1 MDPIIKFLAT
11 QYLKTNKVANNTE
24 DLLSMLE
31 VYQLETPYSQAVQ
44 AKILDIQKPVSVIQN
59 TTSSAIAKFKT
70 IVINGKKVQV
80 PIQGGSTTTA
90 TTKVIDKGS
99 ANGSLAT
106 IEIIKGATQDTLLT
120 TDLAKWLID
129 SPKTMEIAFPDFI
142 LSSDIVIFKQS
153 NVSMFGITTKP
164 INAEVLDV
172 FTWITKPS
180 VLTIPLSSVDKVYR
194 LLQEA

>member
-1 MDPIIKFLAT
+1 MDKILQFLAT
-11 QYLKTNKVANNTE
+11 QYLKTNKVANTTD

-44 AKILDIQKPVSVIQN
+44 AKILDIQKPVSVIQSS
-59 TTSSAIAKFKT
+59 TSSAIAKFKT

-80 PIQGGSTTTA
+80 PIQGGTTTTA

-99 ANGSLAT
+99 ASGNVA
-106 IEIIKGATQDTLLT
+106 IIDIIKGATQDTLLT

-129 SPKTMEIAFPDFI
+129 SPKTMEIAFPEFI
-142 LSSDIVIFKQS
+142 LMSDIVVFKQG
-153 NVSMFGITTKP
+153 NVSMFGITTKA
-164 INAEVLDV
+164 ITNDMLEV